1 MPRDWRRILGTEVTF
16 MRKVEELERQIQKL
30 SREEFAELREWFL
43 EQDWKAWDA
52 QIENDTKSG
61 KLDELISEGQAEYK
75 SGRARK
81 L

>member
-1 MPRDWRRILGTEVTF
+1 
-16 MRKVEELERQIQKL
+16 MRKIKEIEEQIQKL

-52 QIENDTKSG
+52 QIEADAKAG
-61 KLDELISEGQAEYK
+61 KLDRLVSEAKEEYTA
-75 SGRARK
+75 GRARK

>member
-1 MPRDWRRILGTEVTF
+1 
-16 MRKVEELERQIQKL
+16 MRKIEEIEEQIQKL

-52 QIENDTKSG
+52 QIEADAKAG
-61 KLDELISEGQAEYK
+61 RLEHMVSEAKAEYIA
-75 SGRARK
+75 GRSRK

>member
-1 MPRDWRRILGTEVTF
+1 
-16 MRKVEELERQIQKL
+16 MRKIEEIEQQIKNL

-52 QIENDTKSG
+52 QIEADSNSG
-61 KLDELISEGQAEYK
+61 KLDRLVSEAKTEYEA
-75 SGRARK
+75 GRARK

>member
-1 MPRDWRRILGTEVTF
+1 
-16 MRKVEELERQIQKL
+16 MRKIEEIEEQIQNL

-52 QIENDTKSG
+52 QIEADVKSG
-61 KLDELISEGQAEYK
+61 KLDRLVSEAKVEYE

>member
-1 MPRDWRRILGTEVTF
+1 MPRDWRRILGIEVTF
-16 MRKVEELERQIQKL
+16 MRKVQELEQQIQKL

-52 QIENDTKSG
+52 QIADDTKSG
-61 KLDELISEGQAEYK
+61 KLDELICEGQAEYG